1 MILYVDTSALVKLY
15 VREAGSTTL
24 RAHAGK
30 ADVLATSVV
39 AYAETRA
46 AFARLRFSG
55 SSNDARHDQRREQF
69 GRDWDAFLRIE
80 VDAEVLRR
88 AGELAEFYGLRG
100 FDSIHLAS
108 ALWLAGRVSE
118 QVDFAVFDRRLAAA
132 AAKAGLTVVPKLRAR
147 AA

>member
-15 VREAGSTTL
+15 VREAGSTAM
-24 RAHAGK
+24 RAHAAK

-46 AFARLRFSG
+46 AFTRLKLSG
-55 SSNDARHDQRREQF
+55 VTNDARHEQRLVQF
-69 GRDWDAFLRIE
+69 SRDWEAFLRVE
-80 VDAEVLRR
+80 LDADVLRR
-88 AGELAEFYGLRG
+88 AGELAESYGLRG

-118 QVDFAVFDRRLAAA
+118 QVDFAVFDLRLSAAA
-132 AAKAGLTVVPKLRAR
+132 SKAGLAVVPRSRA
-147 AA
+147 